1 MYLKSNLY
9 CFFKYVIGTVKN
21 ILINYVKNKFIR
33 KKLLSEKKSYRKLIG
48 YARAIDNEIDYLN
61 KQIDDLKNSG
71 CNTIFSEIISV
82 TVEKKPELQ
91 NAFNFLRPGDIFII
105 DKLDRAF
112 YSRNDC
118 MRGLNMLMNK
128 GIDLKILSS
137 NFSSSEIYEPFH
149 ATLKVLVELE
159 NFDKDL
165 SEEKKREIHK
175 NRKIIGLNL
184 GGRPKIS
191 KIKETLVLRLRNE
204 GYSYR
209 TIRSQTGVAL
219 STIRRIILDSEGNN

>member
-1 MYLKSNLY
+1 M
-9 CFFKYVIGTVKN
+9 
-21 ILINYVKNKFIR
+21 KNKFIR
-33 KKLLSEKKSYRKLIG
+33 KKLLSEKKSDKKLIG

-61 KQIDDLKNSG
+61 KQIYDLNKSG
-71 CNTIFSEIISV
+71 CNSIFSEIISASA
-82 TVEKKPELQ
+82 EKKPELQ
-91 NAFNFLRPGDIFII
+91 NALNALSSGDILII

-112 YSRNDC
+112 YSKKDC
-118 MRGLNMLMNK
+118 IRGLNMLLNK

-137 NFSSSEIYEPFH
+137 NFSLSKKCEHFPLI
-149 ATLKVLVELE
+149 LKILLELDNLE
-159 NFDKDL
+159 KDI
-165 SEEKKREIHK
+165 SDEKKREILK

-191 KIKETLVLRLRNE
+191 QIKETLVLRLRSE

>member
-1 MYLKSNLY
+1 MK
-9 CFFKYVIGTVKN
+9 K
-21 ILINYVKNKFIR
+21 KFIR
-33 KKLLSEKKSYRKLIG
+33 KKLLSEKKFGKRLIG

-61 KQIDDLKNSG
+61 KQIYDLNKEG
-71 CNTIFSEIISV
+71 CNSIFSEIISASA
-82 TVEKKPELQ
+82 EKKPELQ
-91 NAFNFLRPGDIFII
+91 NAFNALSPGDILIV

-112 YSRNDC
+112 YSKNDC
-118 MRGLNMLMNK
+118 LNGLNILLQK

-137 NFSSSEIYEPFH
+137 NFSSSERYEPFILI
-149 ATLKVLVELE
+149 LKVLLELE
-159 NFDKDL
+159 NLEKDI
-165 SEEKKREIHK
+165 SEEKKREMLK
-175 NRKIIGLNL
+175 NRKVIGLNL

-191 KIKETLVLRLRNE
+191 KIKETLVLRLRSE